1 VAVSA
6 LSAVPQI
13 VFCSDFL
20 PYLEETGMT
29 FLNRFTKTLRTALA
43 VTAVAAAVAVPSL
56 AQAQAKEQYF
66 GIPSY
71 RVGPFAAGGTGFF
84 GGIIDYLQYV
94 NMKDGGVN
102 GVQLTWTECE
112 TEYNAARG
120 VECYQRL
127 LKKGSQQM
135 HIFEPLA
142 TPIAYGVLNRV
153 DDDKVVLTQYGYG
166 RSDAADGRVFPW
178 VFATMTSYWSQA
190 SAIMNWISTKEGGVA
205 KMRDKKIVHLHLDS
219 AFGREPLPVLRRLAK
234 DWGFELIEVPVA
246 APGIEQ
252 SAQWLRIRQAN
263 PDWVI
268 SWGFGAGM
276 NSTSITNAARINFPR
291 DKMVGV
297 WWAGSEEDVIPA
309 GEAAKGYYAAANVPN
324 GKTFPLVTDIEK
336 VVYGAGKGN
345 LADPKRIGNIYWNR
359 GVTAGLFWVEAVRNG
374 QRIANK
380 PGQVLNGDEMRAGFE
395 SLNLTPQ
402 RLTDLGISGMLPPF
416 KLSCADHEGAGV
428 IKIIQW
434 DGAKWV
440 SVTPNWVSS
449 DRKMI
454 REMVEESAAKYAV
467 EQKVT
472 PRACSS

>member
-1 VAVSA
+1 
-6 LSAVPQI
+6 
-13 VFCSDFL
+13 
-20 PYLEETGMT
+20 MT
-29 FLNRFTKTLRTALA
+29 FLNRFTKMLRTALA
-43 VTAVAAAVAVPSL
+43 VTAVTAAVAVPSL

-291 DKMVGV
+291 DKMIGV

-324 GKTFPLVTDIEK
+324 GKNFPLVADIEK

-402 RLTDLGISGMLPPF
+402 RLTELGINGMLPPF

>member
-1 VAVSA
+1 MFKVGISRA
-6 LSAVPQI
+6 
-13 VFCSDFL
+13 
-20 PYLEETGMT
+20 
-29 FLNRFTKTLRTALA
+29 LRTLLGIG
-43 VTAVAAAVAVPSL
+43 AVAAVVIVPAV

-94 NMKDGGVN
+94 NMKEGGVN
-102 GVQLTWTECE
+102 GVRMTWAECE

-127 LKKGSQQM
+127 LKKGDQQM

-142 TPIAYGVLNRV
+142 TPIAYGVLSRV

-178 VFATMTSYWSQA
+178 VFSTMTSYWSQA
-190 SAIMNWISTKEGGVA
+190 SAILNWIATKEGGVA
-205 KMRDKKIVHLHLDS
+205 NLKGKKVAHLHLDS
-219 AFGREPLPVLRRLAK
+219 AFGREPLPVLNRLAK
-234 DWGFELIEVPVA
+234 EWGFELIPIPVA

-252 SAQWLRIRQAN
+252 SAQWLRIRQEK

-276 NSTSITNAARINFPR
+276 NSTSINNAARINFPR
-291 DKMVGV
+291 EKMVGV
-297 WWAGSEEDVIPA
+297 WWAGSEEDVLPA
-309 GEAAKGYYAAANVPN
+309 GDAAKGYFAAANVPS
-324 GKTFPLVTDIEK
+324 GKQFPLVQDIEK

-345 LADPKRIGNIYWNR
+345 LSDQKRLGNIYWNR
-359 GVTAGLFWVEAVRNG
+359 GVTAAIFWVEAVRNG
-374 QRIANK
+374 QRLANK
-380 PGQVLNGDEMRAGFE
+380 RGQPLNGDEMRNGFE
-395 SLNLTPQ
+395 ALNLTSA
-402 RLTDLGISGMLPPF
+402 RLKELGIEGMLPSF
-416 KLSCADHEGAGV
+416 KLSCSDHEGAGV
-428 IKIIQW
+428 VKIVQW
-434 DGAKWV
+434 DGAKWNT
-440 SVTPNWVSS
+440 VTPDWVSS

-467 EQKVT
+467 EQKIT
-472 PRACSS
+472 PKKC

>member
-1 VAVSA
+1 MFEAGISRALRTLLAIGTVAA
-6 LSAVPQI
+6 IAAVP
-13 VFCSDFL
+13 
-20 PYLEETGMT
+20 T
-29 FLNRFTKTLRTALA
+29 F
-43 VTAVAAAVAVPSL
+43 

-94 NMKDGGVN
+94 NMKEGGVN
-102 GVQLTWTECE
+102 GVQMVWAECE

-127 LKKGSQQM
+127 LKKGDQQM

-178 VFATMTSYWSQA
+178 VFSTMTSYWSQA
-190 SAIMNWISTKEGGVA
+190 SAIMNWIATKEGGVA
-205 KMRDKKIVHLHLDS
+205 NLKGKKIAHLHLDS
-219 AFGREPLPVLRRLAK
+219 AFGREPLPVLNRLAK
-234 DWGFELIEVPVA
+234 EWGFEVIPIPVA

-252 SAQWLRIRQAN
+252 SAQWLRIRQER

-276 NSTSITNAARINFPR
+276 NSTSITSAARINFPR
-291 DKMVGV
+291 EKMVGV
-297 WWAGSEEDVIPA
+297 WWAGSEEDVLPA
-309 GEAAKGYYAAANVPN
+309 GEAAKGYFAAANVPS
-324 GKTFPLVTDIEK
+324 GKNFPLVLDIEK

-345 LADPKRIGNIYWNR
+345 LADPKRLGQIYWNR
-359 GVTAGLFWVEAVRNG
+359 GVTAGIIWVEAVRNG
-374 QRIANK
+374 QRLANK
-380 PGQVLNGDEMRAGFE
+380 RGQPLNGEEMRVGFE
-395 SLNLTPQ
+395 ALNLTPA
-402 RLTDLGISGMLPPF
+402 RLKELGIEGMMPSF
-416 KLSCADHEGAGV
+416 KLSCSDHEGAGV
-428 IKIIQW
+428 IKMIQW
-434 DGAKWV
+434 DGTKWV
-440 SVTPNWVSS
+440 KATDDWVSS

-454 REMVEESAAKYAV
+454 REMVEESAAKYAT
-467 EQKVT
+467 EQKIT
-472 PRACSS
+472 PRKCS